1 MASLPPSLPPTVNA
15 EFVLRDHMNPL
26 VKVNLSPCLHSRALR
41 WFYLS
46 GVLD

>member
-26 VKVNLSPCLHSRALR
+26 VKVNLSPCLHSRARPLV
-41 WFYLS
+41 LS
-46 GVLD
+46 LWRA